1 MVISTLTYFRAFTF
15 LTEKDRI
22 FWVVYMGLTVV
33 IGICI
38 ATVFQKLDSKAF
50 FNWKRKVIRFIGKLT

>member
-1 MVISTLTYFRAFTF
+1 
-15 LTEKDRI
+15 
-22 FWVVYMGLTVV
+22 MGLTVV

-50 FNWKRKVIRFIGKLT
+50 FNWKRKVIKFTERLTSVFSWTRHIIVLPGSIL